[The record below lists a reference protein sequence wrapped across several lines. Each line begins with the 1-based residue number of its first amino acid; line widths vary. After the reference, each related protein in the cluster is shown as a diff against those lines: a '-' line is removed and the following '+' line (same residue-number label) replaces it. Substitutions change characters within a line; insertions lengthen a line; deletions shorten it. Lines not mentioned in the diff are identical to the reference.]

1 VKIRERMIWVT
12 EKITGL
18 AFWTFIITTVYII
31 LLWTVKFV
39 SNPEIPIHGRIA
51 IGSGITFFLGLF
63 IIFLTDIDDMG
74 PLL

>member
-1 VKIRERMIWVT
+1 VKIRERLIWLT

-18 AFWTFIITTVYII
+18 ALFTFIITTIYII
-31 LLWTVKFV
+31 LLWTLKFV

-63 IIFLTDIDDMG
+63 IIFLADIEDMG
-74 PLL
+74 PF